1 MTLLLKRSPVGHS
14 PRVVPAVQTVGPQPT
29 TAQILRH
36 GDHGLG
42 VLEDCGSFVIVRG
55 RCYTLLSDF
64 SVEETGRRTRA
75 CSAAVTRF
83 RPEQLLAFRRPQT
96 MSQLIPQLEFGPDDC
111 DALGAFRIDA
121 WFSFVRLQ
129 ASNGGSGT
137 ARKPVDS
144 DPQVREFSDIMGTIV
159 GFRNVDADGDGPN
172 ASRLNFVD
180 KRRQLGGRVVDFE
193 VLQGRAE
200 LAPLTLAQP
209 RD

>member
-1 MTLLLKRSPVGHS
+1 MTLLLKGPRVGHS
-14 PRVVPAVQTVGPQPT
+14 PRVVPAVQSVRPQPT
-29 TAQILRH
+29 AAQILRH

-42 VLEDCGSFVIVRG
+42 VLEGYGSFVIVRG
-55 RCYTLLSDF
+55 RCYTLLPDF
-64 SVEETGRRTRA
+64 SVEETVRRTRA
-75 CSAAVTRF
+75 RSAAVTRF

-96 MSQLIPQLEFGPDDC
+96 MSQLIPQLEFGADRH
-111 DALGAFRIDA
+111 ALGAFRIDA

-129 ASNGGSGT
+129 GSDGGSGT

-144 DPQVREFSDIMGTIV
+144 DPQVREFSDVMGTIV

-172 ASRLNFVD
+172 AARLNFVD
-180 KRRQLGGRVVDFE
+180 KRRQFGGRVVDFE
-193 VLQGRAE
+193 VLQARAE